1 MEKNNI
7 SEKAI
12 EENVIIQQ
20 QNGHITLW
28 ALRII
33 LRLNLKERFIKHHN
47 VLTTAEILQPLGLM
61 DYFDTDMYGENDNT
75 KKTIQRMEQQL
86 LRLEK
91 KVPSVDDILRKN
103 IHLLG
108 QSLSLSEIE
117 KDILQ
122 LSASFYQNNGLGF
135 LTDMVGELNTQ
146 QTKQI
151 LAVILSRSIEQID
164 AALNVKSTLL

>member
-1 MEKNNI
+1 VEKNNI

-103 IHLLG
+103 IHLYPL
-108 QSLSLSEIE
+108 LSI
-117 KDILQ
+117 KIMD
-122 LSASFYQNNGLGF
+122 
-135 LTDMVGELNTQ
+135 
-146 QTKQI
+146 
-151 LAVILSRSIEQID
+151 
-164 AALNVKSTLL
+164 